1 MTNSPWCADNDRTGT
16 VKKLF
21 SGTVVLVVA
30 TVITKIIGF
39 LYKVP
44 LVHYVGIEG
53 MAYFLAAN
61 HIYVLLFVIS
71 TAGLPVAVA
80 VLISEAVA
88 KGELCSVSRIYKT
101 ALLLFLIL
109 AIKKLTGQSK
119 VVALDPL
126 KYVASVSIGKFIAIV
141 LML

>member
-1 MTNSPWCADNDRTGT
+1 MSYPHVSAAGGQTGT
-16 VKKLF
+16 LKKLF
-21 SGTVVLVVA
+21 SGTAILSLSA
-30 TVITKIIGF
+30 IISKITGLIYKI
-39 LYKVP
+39 P
-44 LVHYVGIEG
+44 LINYVGVSG

-109 AIKKLTGQSK
+109 ET
-119 VVALDPL
+119 
-126 KYVASVSIGKFIAIV
+126 
-141 LML
+141 